1 MQGYFAMK
9 QWHSVALFCYFL
21 LVGAILL
28 IAPWTRFWE
37 VSVFADL
44 NGPAGSIYRSTIFRI
59 FVALL
64 GAATLIE
71 SQEVYRKYIG
81 RGGFFGRRQ

>member
-1 MQGYFAMK
+1 MK
-9 QWHSVALFCYFL
+9 QWQSVAVFLYFL
-21 LVGAILL
+21 LVGAVLL
-28 IAPWTRFWE
+28 IAPWTRLWE

-44 NGPAGSIYRSTIFRI
+44 NGMAGSIYRSTVFRI

-81 RGGFFGRRQ
+81 RRGIPGRRQ